1 MPVEERHGEA
11 NTRREGRP
19 VQRRSLGSPSR
30 DRANRRTPRTAP
42 WLLGSH
48 MPTWPGR
55 CESRL
60 TSYGVAQRWAHE
72 LPARC
77 AVNFIIA
84 CAPDC
89 SMCMLGARPHYPF
102 PTTEPSPSDD
112 WRTADEARTL
122 TMSSKTAGT

>member
-60 TSYGVAQRWAHE
+60 TSYDVAQRWAHKPVSYTHLRAHE
-72 LPARC
+72 TDSYLVCRLLLEKKKK
-77 AVNFIIA
+77 N
-84 CAPDC
+84 
-89 SMCMLGARPHYPF
+89 L
-102 PTTEPSPSDD
+102 
-112 WRTADEARTL
+112 
-122 TMSSKTAGT
+122 